1 MRTSMSPESMRV
13 AAVPGSTAA
22 SESLGFHSASLWAVD
37 LTEGSRHAIATK
49 QEASVDRLIMF
60 SDGVM
65 AIAIT
70 LLILPL
76 TGNEPARG
84 ASVATVAIEN
94 LGALIGFAV
103 PFAVIANYWSIH
115 HAIFRP
121 VRHHNSW
128 LVLLNMLWLA
138 AIVFLPFPTSLIEG
152 GLDGGFATLY
162 ISNLRVISV
171 LNLLI
176 ANYLVHHPEIT
187 DGESAAESRRHV
199 IASVFNIGALVI
211 AVVISLF
218 WAAAGMW
225 ALFLLFPAQMIA
237 ERVTGRPVQTR
248 LK

>member
-1 MRTSMSPESMRV
+1 
-13 AAVPGSTAA
+13 
-22 SESLGFHSASLWAVD
+22 
-37 LTEGSRHAIATK
+37 
-49 QEASVDRLIMF
+49 MF

-76 TGNEPARG
+76 TEIEPARG

-103 PFAVIANYWSIH
+103 SFAVIANYWSIH

-128 LVLLNMLWLA
+128 LVLLNLLWLA

-162 ISNLRVISV
+162 ISNLLVISV

-176 ANYLVHHPEIT
+176 ANYLVHHSEIT
-187 DGESAAESRRHV
+187 DGESAAESRSTHHRKCVQHWRTGDRRGDFAPLGSGRHV
-199 IASVFNIGALVI
+199 GAVP
-211 AVVISLF
+211 
-218 WAAAGMW
+218 
-225 ALFLLFPAQMIA
+225 ALSRADD
-237 ERVTGRPVQTR
+237 R
-248 LK
+248 

>member
-1 MRTSMSPESMRV
+1 
-13 AAVPGSTAA
+13 
-22 SESLGFHSASLWAVD
+22 
-37 LTEGSRHAIATK
+37 
-49 QEASVDRLIMF
+49 MF

-115 HAIFRP
+115 HTIFRP

-152 GLDGGFATLY
+152 GLGGGFATLY